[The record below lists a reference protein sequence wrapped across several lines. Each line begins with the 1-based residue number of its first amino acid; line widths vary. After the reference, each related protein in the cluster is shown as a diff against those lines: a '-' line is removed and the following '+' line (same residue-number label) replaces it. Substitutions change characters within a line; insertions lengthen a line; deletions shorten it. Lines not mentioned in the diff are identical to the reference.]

1 MKWCPLC
8 LLQIGRTF
16 LFVALCTLPGC
27 VERCPMYGDRRPAWL
42 AIFSQR
48 CPCPQPPPNRRI
60 IVSVEQQVMV
70 TFENNMPKKRYPVST
85 SRFGLGDKVNSC
97 LTPQGRLEVVDVIG
111 AGLPK
116 GALLRGRVPTG
127 EIVRA
132 NTPGHD
138 AIVTRILRLR
148 GKESC
153 NALAMKRCIY
163 IHGTTAEKCLK
174 KPVSWGCIRMASRD
188 IIRLSEWAKPGTRV
202 DIIPG
207 RMPPP
212 EELPQ

>member
-1 MKWCPLC
+1 M
-8 LLQIGRTF
+8 
-16 LFVALCTLPGC
+16 
-27 VERCPMYGDRRPAWL
+27 M
-42 AIFSQR
+42 
-48 CPCPQPPPNRRI
+48 
-60 IVSVEQQVMV
+60 M
-70 TFENNMPKKRYPVST
+70 TFENNARKKRYPVST
-85 SRFGLGDKVNSC
+85 SRFGLGDKLHSC

-111 AGLPK
+111 AGLPR

-127 EIVRA
+127 EIARTNV
-132 NTPGHD
+132 PGYD

-188 IIRLSEWAKPGTRV
+188 IIHLSEWVRPGTRV

-207 RMPPP
+207 KMPPP
-212 EELPQ
+212 ERLPQ